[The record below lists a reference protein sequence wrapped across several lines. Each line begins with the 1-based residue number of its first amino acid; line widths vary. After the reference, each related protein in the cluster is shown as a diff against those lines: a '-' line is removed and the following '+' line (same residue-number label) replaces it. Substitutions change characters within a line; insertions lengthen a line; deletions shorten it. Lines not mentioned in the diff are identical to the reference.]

1 MKKLMFSFMFLI
13 TSFMAM
19 AFNFSVAPT
28 RFELNLD
35 KINTNEIVL
44 INNTSDPMRLES
56 FLEVPEGYEKYNL
69 NDNIKLYPK
78 MVAIKPGGKQL
89 VRFRVKPSS
98 NMVAGEY
105 KSYIVFKEVPLKT
118 KNIKSNEKLDVQIKM
133 ITEVGISVYGSY
145 GDIVLNA
152 TAKNMKISYNKK
164 TSGLRVKINSDSLGN
179 SSVKLAQHIEILTA
193 NGKVIDKISSQYGR
207 TARNGIKEMENTIKI
222 PKLAGKKVRVTIVN
236 QDGKKLIQKTS
247 GIL

>member
-1 MKKLMFSFMFLI
+1 MKKKMILALFLI
-13 TSFMAM
+13 TNIVAM

-56 FLEVPEGYEKYNL
+56 FLEAPKGYEKYNL

-89 VRFRVKPSS
+89 VRFRVKPSK
-98 NMVAGEY
+98 NMVDGEY
-105 KSYIVFKEVPLKT
+105 KSYIVFKEVPLKLKDKKT
-118 KNIKSNEKLDVQIKM
+118 KGKLDVQIKM

-145 GDIVLNA
+145 GNIILDA
-152 TAKNMKISYNKK
+152 TANNMKISYNRK
-164 TSGLRVKINSDSLGN
+164 TSGLKVNLDTFSKGN
-179 SSVKLAQHIEILTA
+179 SSVKLSQKIEVL
-193 NGKVIDKISSQYGR
+193 NSSGKVIDKFESQLGR
-207 TARNGIKEMENTIKI
+207 TARNGMKKMDNTIKI
-222 PKLAGKKVRVTIVN
+222 PNLSGKKVRITVEN
-236 QDGKKLIQKTS
+236 QDGKKIIQKTS
-247 GIL
+247 NTL